1 MTASAMVHGGSAL
14 LCFAWTFLV
23 LAAGRGR
30 ITLLLAGAAAAAAI
44 WATAVAF
51 TPDAALGGIA
61 GLFEV
66 LRSAVWLAVLVV
78 LCRRIGGE
86 RAAGLAR
93 NLGLIGLLLTVLA
106 AVTLLPG
113 VTAMLAQPG
122 LGSPMLLPRLALAL
136 LVVLVAE
143 NLYRNAPEAARW
155 HVVLPCIALGG
166 LGAFDLVLYGSA
178 VLARDF
184 SPALIDARAVLTALA
199 APLLAVAAMR
209 DRRSRRDL
217 PVSREFVFHG
227 ATLMVAGTFLL
238 GIGAAS
244 EALRHWG
251 GPWAGVAQ
259 IAVIGAAIMALA
271 VAISARSVRSRL
283 RRAVAD
289 QFFRARYDY
298 RREWLRCI
306 ATLSLPEAEAPADVR
321 AVRALADSVDSPAG
335 ILLLR
340 EGEHPASGEGAP
352 LHWAGG
358 WNAAGASL
366 SPAAEAELLA
376 SLRDGDWVAHPGPCE
391 MAALRAVF
399 PALWMAVPLMHHRD
413 GLFGVVLLAQP
424 RAPFAL
430 DGEVFD
436 LLRMLGREVAMFL
449 AERRGAERLAEQVQL
464 QAYARRFAFVAH
476 DVKTVASQLTLLLGN
491 AATHISDPEFQ
502 QDMLL
507 TVRASADRIN
517 TLIARLRAPADAPP
531 QDVWTEPLS
540 RLRGLAARHTHRVEL
555 VTDGPPPGRIAMA
568 PEHFDSAVT
577 HLLDNAAEASPPG
590 EPVCLRLTREGARPL
605 LEIID
610 HGPGMTADFV
620 RDGLFRPLA
629 TSKPDGNGIG
639 AWQARELLRRAG
651 GDLEVVSAPG
661 QGTTMRLFFAPAPA
675 DAPRERAFAE
685 ALP

>member
-14 LCFAWTFLV
+14 ICFAWTFLV

-30 ITLLLAGAAAAAAI
+30 MALLLAGSAAAAAV
-44 WATAVAF
+44 WAAAVAL

-61 GLFEV
+61 GFFEV

-78 LCRRIGGE
+78 LCRQIGGE

-93 NLGLIGLLLTVLA
+93 NLGLLGLVLTLLAVATLHPAVLA
-106 AVTLLPG
+106 VLTEPK
-113 VTAMLAQPG
+113 
-122 LGSPMLLPRLALAL
+122 LGSPVLLPRLALAL

-166 LGAFDLVLYGSA
+166 LGGFDLVLYGSA
-178 VLARDF
+178 ALTRDF

-199 APLLAVAAMR
+199 AALLAIAAVR

-244 EALRHWG
+244 EALRQWG
-251 GPWAGVAQ
+251 EPWARVAQ
-259 IAVIGAAIMALA
+259 IAVVGAAIMALA
-271 VAISARSVRSRL
+271 VAVSAHSVRSRL

-298 RREWLRCI
+298 RREWLHCI
-306 ATLSLPEAEAPADVR
+306 ATLSLPEVEAASDVR
-321 AVRALADSVDSPAG
+321 AVRALADAVDSPAG

-340 EGEHPASGEGAP
+340 ETNEAAAASQP
-352 LHWAGG
+352 LRWAGG
-358 WNAAGASL
+358 WNAPAATL
-366 SPAAEAELLA
+366 QPAAETEILA
-376 SLRDGDWVAHPGPCE
+376 ALRDGDWVADPGADE
-391 MAALRAVF
+391 MAATRAFF
-399 PALWMAVPLMHHRD
+399 PALWLAVPLMHHRD
-413 GLFGVVLLAQP
+413 GVVGVVLIARP

-449 AERRGAERLAEQVQL
+449 AERRGAERLAEQAQL

-517 TLIARLRAPADAPP
+517 TLIARLRAPVDAPP
-531 QDVWTEPLS
+531 QDAWTEPLP
-540 RLRGLAARHTHRVEL
+540 RLRALAARRAHRVEIE
-555 VTDGPPPGRIAMA
+555 VDGAPPGRIAMA

-577 HLLDNAAEASPPG
+577 HLLDNAAEACPRD
-590 EPVCLRLTREGARPL
+590 EPVRLRLGQEGHRPV
-605 LEIID
+605 LEITD

-620 RDGLFRPLA
+620 RDALFRPLA
-629 TSKPDGNGIG
+629 TSKPRGDGIG

-651 GDLEVVSAPG
+651 GDLEVVTAPG
-661 QGTTMRLFFAPAPA
+661 RGTTMRLLFAPAPTDAAQKPAFA
-675 DAPRERAFAE
+675 DAHP
-685 ALP
+685 